1 MNSQM
6 LYKLFQKIEEG
17 GSFSIPIWRLTFTE
31 HQVRQRLYKGGIKG
45 TYRPGFLMNT
55 DIKVLNNIL
64 ANEVSEYIERIKC

>member
-17 GSFSIPIWRLTFTE
+17 GSFSIPVWRLTFTE
-31 HQVRQRLYKGGIKG
+31 HQRQRLYKGGIKG
-45 TYRPGFLMNT
+45 THRSGFLINT
-55 DIKVLNNIL
+55 DIKVLNKIL